1 MRGSISDKVYDMIRK
16 LAPGTMVFSEDY
28 FTFGPNSAVNMA
40 FSRLAKE
47 GVIHRLARGIYYT
60 PKKDPELGAI
70 RPSLEDMARA
80 IAAKER
86 ITIRPTGAYALNS
99 LGFSTQV
106 PTKVVFLTNGQSRK
120 IKAGKGTITFKGTTQ
135 KVMAVQSDLVF
146 LGIQALQELGKE
158 GITDEVINKLTNVLR
173 SVGPEQLR
181 NDAKLAPIWIRQILY
196 SIANKLE

>member
-1 MRGSISDKVYDMIRK
+1 MRGSTSDKIYDIIRG
-16 LAPGTMVFSEDY
+16 LAAGTLVFSDDY
-28 FTFGPNSAVNMA
+28 LAFGPNSAVNMA
-40 FSRLAKE
+40 LSRLAKE

-60 PKKDPELGAI
+60 PKKDPELGPI
-70 RPSLEDMARA
+70 RPSLEEVASA
-80 IAAKER
+80 IATKDR

-99 LGFSTQV
+99 LGLSTQV

-120 IKAGKGTITFKGTTQ
+120 IKVGKGTITFKGTTQ
-135 KVMAVQSDLVF
+135 KIMAVQSDLVF
-146 LGIQALQELGKE
+146 LCIQALQELGKE
-158 GITDEVINKLTNVLR
+158 GITDDVINKLTNVLQ